1 MSSANFGSRP
11 STTWYWFS
19 GPYMTDTWRWLNEL
33 FSTVDI
39 VAMLT
44 PSRVAASRSITRSIW
59 RPLSSTS
66 VSTSV
71 ISGILAMACC
81 TLGIQ
86 VRSNC
91 RSPDISV

>member
-1 MSSANFGSRP
+1 
-11 STTWYWFS
+11 
-19 GPYMTDTWRWLNEL
+19 
-33 FSTVDI
+33 
-39 VAMLT
+39 MLM
-44 PSRVAASRSITRSIW
+44 PSRVAASRSITRLIW

-81 TLGIQ
+81 TFGIQ